1 MPSERRLAYV
11 ISPHGFGHAAR
22 AAAVMEALHG
32 MDETVA
38 FDIFTSVPSWFFDV
52 SLTGCFQHHHL
63 VTDVGFAQK
72 SALETDLGETLARV
86 RDFFPLQASVISDL
100 AARLR
105 ERRCA
110 LVLCDIA
117 PMGILAARH
126 ADIPSVLIE
135 NFTWDWLYEEYLSEH
150 PGFRYPVRYLKELF
164 SQADFHVQTRPVCR
178 PEKAYPA
185 TGPVSRKPRLA
196 RSEIRSRLGIE
207 EHEKVVII
215 AMGGIPESYPFLE
228 RLETFSGVRFVLPGV
243 SDILRV
249 RGNMVC
255 IPHRSE
261 VLHPDLVHASDA
273 LIGKVGYSTLAE
285 VFAAGI
291 PFGYLERGRFRE
303 SGILTAFIKEHM
315 SGLSIEQG
323 DFETGDFL
331 FALPALLSLPRIVRF
346 GPTGADEA
354 AQLVLD
360 VLSSVGG

>member
-1 MPSERRLAYV
+1 MPSERRLAYF

-22 AAAVMEALHG
+22 AAAVMEALRG
-32 MDETVA
+32 MDETVE

-52 SLTGCFQHHHL
+52 SLTGCFHYHYL

-72 SALETDLGETLARV
+72 SALKTDLGETLARV

-105 ERRCA
+105 ERRCV

-135 NFTWDWLYEEYLSEH
+135 NFTWDWLYEEYLPEQ
-150 PGFRYPVRYLKELF
+150 PGFRYPILYLKELF
-164 SQADFHVQTRPVCR
+164 AQADFHVQTRPVCR

-185 TGPVSRKPRLA
+185 TGPVSRKPRLV
-196 RSEIRSRLGIE
+196 RGEVRSRLGIQ
-207 EHEKVVII
+207 EHEKVVMIT
-215 AMGGIPESYPFLE
+215 MGGIPESYPFLK
-228 RLETFSGVRFVLPGV
+228 RLEAFSGVRFVLPGV
-243 SDILRV
+243 RDILRV
-249 RGNMVC
+249 RGNTVC

-261 VLHPDLVHASDA
+261 VFHPDLVNASDA

-285 VFAAGI
+285 VFFAGI
-291 PFGYLERGRFRE
+291 PFGYLERARFRE

-315 SGLSIEQG
+315 SGLSIEQR

-331 FALPALLSLPRIVRF
+331 FAFPGLLSLPRIVRP
-346 GPTGADEA
+346 GPNGADEA

-360 VLSSVGG
+360 MLSSIGG